1 MTQQPSAPNRI
12 ARDAHA
18 LPFTVL
24 VLRPQLVR
32 QVATPGVITGWQLLV
47 EDAAGHC
54 DNWKLV

>member
-1 MTQQPSAPNRI
+1 MMLMPCPS
-12 ARDAHA
+12 
-18 LPFTVL
+18 TVL
-24 VLRPQLVR
+24 VLLPQLVR